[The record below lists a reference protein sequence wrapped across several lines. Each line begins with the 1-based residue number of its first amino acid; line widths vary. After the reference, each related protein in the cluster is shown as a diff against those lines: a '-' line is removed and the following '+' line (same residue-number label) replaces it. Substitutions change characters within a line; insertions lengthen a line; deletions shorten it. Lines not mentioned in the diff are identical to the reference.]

1 MCAKWRPSQLPLM
14 VSGPPLVIRPDQGH
28 LSIFQRRE
36 TTYVSPQSE
45 AQRPVFPPSRARKS
59 DRFYR
64 QPPTYALTPLCLLGF
79 PGCRCALAGS
89 ITLMR
94 VDPDA
99 GSPTILLRPA
109 LAHLAYRHRFSPAS
123 HSARP
128 AWTSLRLH
136 AAVTKR
142 LRKALAPDL
151 KVRLSGIEPRSIRTQ
166 RSHRQMHVRM
176 TALVMQGE
184 HIRKPRPERL
194 RCKGS
199 RRIVQPHRICAPWHT
214 QHDRAGKRPIPPT
227 ARLQHCLH
235 RPVRCEHPHS
245 HPPLEP
251 LAVRTLKVQAAVAAG
266 VIEVPHQ
273 MIPIARAAGDLDH
286 HLRGAPD
293 DPRELRIGGRVA
305 GPSGRPQHRLG
316 DPSPANV
323 NGRAQRLLESERP
336 AEFGHGS
343 ADQ

>member
-199 RRIVQPHRICAPWHT
+199 RRIVQPHRICALGILST
-214 QHDRAGKRPIPPT
+214 IERERGRSRRPRGSSIAST
-227 ARLQHCLH
+227 AQSDASTLIAA
-235 RPVRCEHPHS
+235 RPSNRSPS
-245 HPPLEP
+245 
-251 LAVRTLKVQAAVAAG
+251 
-266 VIEVPHQ
+266 
-273 MIPIARAAGDLDH
+273 
-286 HLRGAPD
+286 
-293 DPRELRIGGRVA
+293 
-305 GPSGRPQHRLG
+305 GPSRFRL
-316 DPSPANV
+316 PL
-323 NGRAQRLLESERP
+323 RLV
-336 AEFGHGS
+336 
-343 ADQ
+343 